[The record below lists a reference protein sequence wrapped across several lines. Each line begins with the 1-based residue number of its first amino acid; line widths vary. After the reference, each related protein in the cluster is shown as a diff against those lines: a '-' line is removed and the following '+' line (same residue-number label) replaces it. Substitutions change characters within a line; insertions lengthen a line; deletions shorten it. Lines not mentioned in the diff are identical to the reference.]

1 MDEVALAPA
10 DEVALA
16 AGHIVRVSAEIGRVG
31 RQHCVRGSVHGRAAG
46 RRVAATATAVPRAR
60 RRDKDERGAKA
71 VSHVFVS

>member
-16 AGHIVRVSAEIGRVG
+16 AGHIVRVSAKIGRVG
-31 RQHCVRGSVHGRAAG
+31 RQRCVRGSVHGGAAG

>member
-31 RQHCVRGSVHGRAAG
+31 RQRCVRGSVHGGAASTG
-46 RRVAATATAVPRAR
+46 QRRQHV
-60 RRDKDERGAKA
+60 ERT
-71 VSHVFVS
+71 VSER